1 MSNKDA
7 KEYVS
12 SLAKDMQV
20 LRTSSESLGR
30 TFAELGGTSNKL
42 WTIVAR
48 LSSGT
53 GFWKLQARVRSFS
66 NMFELYYKAQDK
78 ALENTMETLDANQKL
93 AKSYENVK
101 IKHAAFSHSFKS
113 LTEADK
119 EVMRDDE
126 VFSTY
131 YSTFNDEALAYRK
144 TAITYL
150 EANDSFE
157 RQMKKRNKRMKK
169 MSKIPFKHQSWGE
182 ILLGGEGSKRRGGLG
197 SIGSGI
203 GAAGRGLKAG
213 FKDSVALNAYQ
224 KNIAPGLSKAKEK
237 ISGTY
242 YKIATNKT
250 ILDMKAYVGN
260 MRLTRKIRKLIPKL
274 DMMAKS
280 FLQVVVKALMGF
292 MIYIPLIILVFMA
305 LKMAFNPVKKWATK
319 NQKLFTDIKDQ
330 IIDLFYIL
338 KRFFKAVWDGDIV
351 KVLKIWFF
359 EVIPAVAKLLFSVG
373 KVIAKALY
381 VIVKEIMKA
390 LYSLAKA
397 IVNGVTNWFGNKTG
411 LFASGGIVNTPLQI
425 VGEKGPELVSMPRGS
440 RVYSNAESQRMSG
453 GNTIHVHVNGR
464 VGASD
469 SEIRDIANKVA
480 REINLRMNRTGT
492 TGTGF

>member
-1 MSNKDA
+1 MADA

-12 SLAKDMQV
+12 QLAKDMQV
-20 LRTSSESLGR
+20 LESSSTSLGR

-42 WTIVAR
+42 WTIAAR
-48 LSSGT
+48 LSSGS
-53 GFWKLQARVRSFS
+53 GFWKLQARVRSLS
-66 NMFELYYKAQDK
+66 NMFELYYKSQDK
-78 ALENTMETLDANQKL
+78 ALMKMLEGIDASEKL
-93 AKSYENVK
+93 AS
-101 IKHAAFSHSFKS
+101 AFSRTEEKYNLFTKNTSKITKAQKDDSVFKVFNTR
-113 LTEADK
+113 LQ
-119 EVMRDDE
+119 DE
-126 VFSTY
+126 EKAFYFTQKTY
-131 YSTFNDEALAYRK
+131 SNAYK
-144 TAITYL
+144 K
-150 EANDSFE
+150 FQK
-157 RQMKKRNKRMKK
+157 QMKKDNKALKK
-169 MSKIPFKHQSWGE
+169 ELTLPMAEKSWKDILSNNFGSKMLGKVGKATMATAGFGWKQLGLKKYKAGQTMPGVRGE
-182 ILLGGEGSKRRGGLG
+182 GTQRAGEGGERVGLFKMLKIHADRAKKGGKYNKYVRKQLKKVMP
-197 SIGSGI
+197 
-203 GAAGRGLKAG
+203 ALNKGLKMIYG
-213 FKDSVALNAYQ
+213 V
-224 KNIAPGLSKAKEK
+224 IGKA
-237 ISGTY
+237 I
-242 YKIATNKT
+242 
-250 ILDMKAYVGN
+250 
-260 MRLTRKIRKLIPKL
+260 
-274 DMMAKS
+274 
-280 FLQVVVKALMGF
+280 MGF
-292 MIYIPLIILVFMA
+292 MVYIPLIILVFMA

-338 KRFFKAVWDGDIV
+338 KSFFKAIWDGDIV

-359 EVIPAVAKLLFSVG
+359 EIIPAVAKLLFSVG

-381 VIVKEIMKA
+381 VIVKEILKA

-411 LFASGGIVNTPLQI
+411 LYASGGIVNTPLQI
-425 VGEKGPELVSMPRGS
+425 VGERGPELVSMPRGS